1 MVVWLIVWYMHAN
14 WPCSHWELHCFL
26 TITTKNEKNG
36 NRTGQSRY
44 IGLVGLMKR
53 KEKEVQNCSQR
64 KPELSNFLILWSSK
78 VWRKEFTHYSE
89 WVIIIVSKFLRLPLD
104 CWKLKFFY
112 IASDFKWTFFQGG
125 GALRKNWT
133 TWFVQ
138 PLYLVQKDQQKFKTS
153 EKPTLQGNSI
163 CVHTFLTPTQTMYST
178 FKKTFWRGKCKPL
191 GTCWLWCEENNKQE
205 W

>member
-112 IASDFKWTFFQGG
+112 IASDFKWTFFRGG
-125 GALRKNWT
+125 GTEKKLNYMICTTSLFSSKRPAKIQNIRKTYLTRKFNLCT
-133 TWFVQ
+133 HVSNTHSDHVQ
-138 PLYLVQKDQQKFKTS
+138 YF
-153 EKPTLQGNSI
+153 
-163 CVHTFLTPTQTMYST
+163 
-178 FKKTFWRGKCKPL
+178 
-191 GTCWLWCEENNKQE
+191 
-205 W
+205 